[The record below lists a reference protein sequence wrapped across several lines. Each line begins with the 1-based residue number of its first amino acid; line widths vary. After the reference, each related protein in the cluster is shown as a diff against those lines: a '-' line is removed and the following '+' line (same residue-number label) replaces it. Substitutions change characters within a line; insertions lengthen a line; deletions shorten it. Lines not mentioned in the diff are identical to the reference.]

1 MIHMPTDATTLMGRS
16 EEKGKAFPLWIE
28 RLLLAGAVI
37 VFLVYR
43 RTVLSAIDHAVL
55 GGLIAYVV
63 FPLTLLALVEVLGRG
78 LQRSLQS

>member
-1 MIHMPTDATTLMGRS
+1 MIHMSTDTTTLMGRN
-16 EEKGKAFPLWIE
+16 EEQGKAFPLWIE
-28 RLLLAGAVI
+28 RLLLVGALL
-37 VFLVYR
+37 VFLFYR
-43 RTVLSAIDHAVL
+43 RTVLSAVDHAVL

>member
-1 MIHMPTDATTLMGRS
+1 MIHMPTDAPTLMGRS

-28 RLLLAGAVI
+28 RLLLEGAVL
-37 VFLVYR
+37 VFLVHR
-43 RTVLSAIDHAVL
+43 RTVLNAVDHAVL
-55 GGLIAYVV
+55 GGLVAYVV